1 MWWQGPYGGGGSAG
15 RGRTAM
21 DLVAVGRT
29 VAVAVN
35 FFFIHSK
42 MYAVCHLWRT
52 AMFYIIQKCL
62 SCGNIGARQRFAV
75 RIDKKRTAKAIY
87 RTKCY
92 RVAFVVRFGGKCT
105 TKRLPCAFLPLRC
118 P

>member
-1 MWWQGPYGGGGSAG
+1 
-15 RGRTAM
+15 M

-42 MYAVCHLWRT
+42 MYVVCHLWRT